1 MAYNRSFAIQD
12 GIMTSA
18 TTKASRLNIR
28 CDDRTR
34 DLLDKAAGY
43 MNVSVS
49 EFVLTHALASAEQVV
64 QAHEA
69 ITLKPK
75 DFQAFLAALDAP
87 AKPNA
92 ALKLAY
98 KRHTAQ
104 VRR

>member
-1 MAYNRSFAIQD
+1 
-12 GIMTSA
+12 MTSA
-18 TTKASRLNIR
+18 TTKEGRLNIR
-28 CDDRTR
+28 CDNRAR
-34 DLLDKAAGY
+34 ELLDKAASY
-43 MNVSVS
+43 AQVSVS

-75 DFQAFLAALDAP
+75 DFQEFLAALDAP

-92 ALKLAY
+92 ALRRAV